1 MHEVYWFAYVG
12 FFLLPF
18 CAVCVLIYLE
28 DTKNKA
34 KSSALVEVV
43 VAEIVPA
50 ADVKEHAPS
59 APTAEEI
66 ELRTAEAATAKVP
79 QRPPPPPYREPSDN
93 ESVVKPV
100 YPKLY
105 PTIAAKTQTPRI
117 YIHAVGLR

>member
-66 ELRTAEAATAKVP
+66 ELRTAQAATAKVP
-79 QRPPPPPYREPSDN
+79 ERAPPPPYREPSDN
-93 ESVVKPV
+93 ESFVKPV
-100 YPKLY
+100 HPKLY
-105 PTIAAKTQTPRI
+105 PAIAAKMQTPRI
-117 YIHAVGLR
+117 YIHAVCLR